1 MKASLPTKP
10 MYCSREY
17 FKTSRLIQ
25 QYEKPTSNPLFT
37 FLYEK
42 EPPFGNSSQP
52 CQNLGGLQAATY
64 CFAVLFENISGRV
77 RKILEQEKIRKEA
90 SHSML

>member
-25 QYEKPTSNPLFT
+25 QYEKPTSSYPLWLSM
-37 FLYEK
+37 FLLHPDVMQTKRDDTKLLSCWHIFQELLAMLF
-42 EPPFGNSSQP
+42 PFWAW
-52 CQNLGGLQAATY
+52 LL
-64 CFAVLFENISGRV
+64 V
-77 RKILEQEKIRKEA
+77 
-90 SHSML
+90 